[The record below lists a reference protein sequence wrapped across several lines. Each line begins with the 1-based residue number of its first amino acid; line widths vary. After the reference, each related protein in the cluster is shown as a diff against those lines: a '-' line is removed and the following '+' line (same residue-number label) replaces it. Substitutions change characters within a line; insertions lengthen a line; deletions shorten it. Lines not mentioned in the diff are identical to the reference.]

1 MHKIILAS
9 QSPRRKQLLEQAGIS
24 FSVINPD
31 VDETVPP
38 DMLADEAPVHLAH
51 KKAQVVA
58 ANNPEALIIAADTVV
73 LLGNELAG
81 DEILGKPVDSEDAIA
96 MLQRLSG
103 RMHRVVTG
111 VCIFCEGRY
120 YRFSSTTEVYFRELT
135 LAQIQRYI
143 MDFKPYDKAGSYAI
157 QEWIGLVGIE
167 KIHGDYYN
175 VMGLPIG
182 EVHQYLV
189 RLNAL

>member
-1 MHKIILAS
+1 MHNIILAS
-9 QSPRRKQLLEQAGIS
+9 QSPRRKQLLEQAGFRFTVIS
-24 FSVINPD
+24 PD
-31 VDETVPP
+31 VDETAPQDMEAQDVP
-38 DMLADEAPVHLAH
+38 AHLAH

-58 ANNPEALIIAADTVV
+58 AMHPDALIIAADTVV
-73 LLGNELAG
+73 LLGNEMLG

-111 VCIFCEGRY
+111 VCVFLNGTYHC
-120 YRFSSTTEVYFRELT
+120 FSANTEVYFRELS
-135 LAQIQRYI
+135 LQQIQRYI
-143 MDFKPYDKAGSYAI
+143 VEYKPFDKAGSYAI

-182 EVHQYLV
+182 ELYEYLS